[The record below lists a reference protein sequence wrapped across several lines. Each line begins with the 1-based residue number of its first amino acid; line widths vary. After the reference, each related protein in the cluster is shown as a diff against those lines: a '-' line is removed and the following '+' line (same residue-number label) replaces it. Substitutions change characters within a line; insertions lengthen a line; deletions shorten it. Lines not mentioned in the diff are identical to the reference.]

1 MINNKTITLFCLSTD
16 LPEESLRVMKHCYS
30 VFPHF
35 DQIKLLT
42 SYSGQEDKVEIVKV
56 DNVKNYNDYNKFMV
70 ESISDY
76 ITTDFCLVVQSDGYI
91 INPGSWDS
99 AFLNYDYIGAPW
111 PWLGNICGNGGFS
124 LRSKKILDLASKLK
138 YVDGTPEDNVYCLNE
153 RDYFI
158 NNNVLFPDA
167 HLASK
172 FSFEHPTGFQHA
184 GLHASFG
191 FHGKFHMASVP
202 KI

>member
-16 LPEESLRVMKHCYS
+16 LPEESIRVMKHCYS

-35 DQIKLLT
+35 DQVKLL
-42 SYSGQEDKVEIVKV
+42 SAYSGQEDKVEIIKV
-56 DNVKNYNDYNKFMV
+56 DNVKNYSDYNKFMV

-76 ITTDFCLVVQSDGYI
+76 IKTDFCLVVQSDGYI
-91 INPGSWDS
+91 INPGSWDD

-138 YVDGTPEDNVYCLNE
+138 YSPGTPEDNVYCLTEKN
-153 RDYFI
+153 YFAA
-158 NNNVLFPDA
+158 NNMLYADAHTAARFSVEGNAGFPD
-167 HLASK
+167 
-172 FSFEHPTGFQHA
+172 A

-191 FHGKFHMASVP
+191 FHGKFHLQAVP